1 MLYNFQFEGFPKFR
15 HLAILAI
22 SGGYFGY
29 FGFLTPAGFF
39 SPYPGN
45 NLHTHRY
52 KIQRV
57 LVFALAP
64 NVHFYLCLG
73 VSCEIRDFFFADA
86 WLFVYLLLLVF
97 AWMVIHPIR
106 HSELPKHFEMPLL
119 HCLLCCDRDGNHE
132 EESESRGK
140 MVWGVP
146 LCLLLLSPDS

>member
-1 MLYNFQFEGFPKFR
+1 MPYNFHSKGLPKFR

-64 NVHFYLCLG
+64 NVHFYLCLAVG
-73 VSCEIRDFFFADA
+73 MVEVVLMFHREPTTKYY
-86 WLFVYLLLLVF
+86 LFLHTQKRPRQLLAREEFCTKNIVF
-97 AWMVIHPIR
+97 HVAM
-106 HSELPKHFEMPLL
+106 
-119 HCLLCCDRDGNHE
+119 
-132 EESESRGK
+132 ESQATLSFKK
-140 MVWGVP
+140 M
-146 LCLLLLSPDS
+146 